1 MSKVISA
8 NQFLYS
14 VDDLI
19 AMFNALLQKEIEHEL
34 EFRKQVIDKGEP
46 EHFDMLGGSVISIWM
61 NVDRDLIS
69 EETEKAFKDE
79 IANSDWN
86 IIEYKWQ
93 EDERTTLD
101 QILIR
106 VKPANK

>member
-8 NQFLYS
+8 KQFLYS

-19 AMFNALLQKEIEHEL
+19 AMFNALLQKEIDRDL
-34 EFRKQVIDKGEP
+34 EFRKRVIDKQDP
-46 EHFDMLGGSVISIWM
+46 EHFDMLNGVVISIWM

-69 EETEKAFKDE
+69 KETEKEFKDE
-79 IANSDWN
+79 ITNSDWN
-86 IIEYKWQ
+86 ILEYKWQ

-101 QILIR
+101 QIYIR
-106 VKPANK
+106 VKPA

>member
-8 NQFLYS
+8 KQFLYS

-19 AMFNALLQKEIEHEL
+19 AMFNALLQKEIDREL
-34 EFRKQVIDKGEP
+34 EFRKKVINKQDP
-46 EHFDMLGGSVISIWM
+46 EHFDMLNGGVISIWM

-69 EETEKAFKDE
+69 KETEKEFKDE
-79 IANSDWN
+79 ITNSDWN
-86 IIEYKWQ
+86 ILEYKWQ

-101 QILIR
+101 QIYIR
-106 VKPANK
+106 IKPA